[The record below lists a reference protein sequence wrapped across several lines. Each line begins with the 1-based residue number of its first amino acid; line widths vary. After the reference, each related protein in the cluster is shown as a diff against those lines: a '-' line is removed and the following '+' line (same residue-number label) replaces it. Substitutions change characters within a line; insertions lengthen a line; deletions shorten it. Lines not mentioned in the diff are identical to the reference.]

1 MASNEFSLQ
10 MAVQQI
16 QLQQKESMERMD
28 VLKEQ
33 HKQWQAAVEDL
44 LARVNSISLPQVS
57 LKTER
62 PEPPSGDLPEVRDS
76 EWDEFAADSPKM
88 SMDTRRSED
97 TSRELARTS
106 NSKNKK
112 LEISK
117 GPLQKLVHEVMHD
130 HHDPA
135 HLVGMGCCLESR
147 RALYKFVNSKWFEYV
162 TGTIIMANM
171 IMIGVETEAS
181 LYADED
187 LEWSGWVERAFLG
200 VYTLELLLRFVAGGT
215 KIFWNGW
222 FLLDLFLVCV
232 GILALV
238 VAPVFGDALDGV
250 QKVLVVRGLRLLRLA
265 RALRMVGHFKV
276 IWRLVY
282 GVLTAGHTILSVV
295 CLMILWLFICG
306 CCAIEF
312 IRNDAHLLHHPLTRP
327 IVMENFGSLP
337 RSILTLLQFATADSI
352 AQVYFPLIME
362 RPGLVLFFMPIL
374 LIFSIALMNLVTAVL
389 VEHALEHAAHEAES
403 ERLKTK
409 QKIKAALPALL
420 DIFQKLDTDESGCIT
435 REEIENVS
443 LDMLPPKLLETVSV
457 DSMSDL
463 FDLLDVDG
471 GGQLTQSEFVEGLLN
486 LVLLDVPI
494 WTLQSLKLLR
504 LIRNVT
510 TQIDEDLKS
519 IKAAR

>member
-1 MASNEFSLQ
+1 
-10 MAVQQI
+10 
-16 QLQQKESMERMD
+16 
-28 VLKEQ
+28 
-33 HKQWQAAVEDL
+33 
-44 LARVNSISLPQVS
+44 
-57 LKTER
+57 
-62 PEPPSGDLPEVRDS
+62 
-76 EWDEFAADSPKM
+76 
-88 SMDTRRSED
+88 
-97 TSRELARTS
+97 
-106 NSKNKK
+106 
-112 LEISK
+112 
-117 GPLQKLVHEVMHD
+117 
-130 HHDPA
+130 
-135 HLVGMGCCLESR
+135 MGCCLESR

-282 GVLTAGHTILSVV
+282 GVLTAGHTILSASPDQHTILIHPKRRPDTPSEDLTVRDLGV
-295 CLMILWLFICG
+295 GRAWRMILWLFICG

-409 QKIKAALPALL
+409 QKIKEPCGDAALPALL

>member
-1 MASNEFSLQ
+1 
-10 MAVQQI
+10 
-16 QLQQKESMERMD
+16 MERMD

-62 PEPPSGDLPEVRDS
+62 PEPPSGELGCS
-76 EWDEFAADSPKM
+76 ELVFGFTCDM
-88 SMDTRRSED
+88 SRCMDTRRSED

-276 IWRLVY
+276 LPLDTPLAGTVQKCMGILVIHGERRAERLLSMAVNHVIWRLVY

-374 LIFSIALMNLVTAVL
+374 LIFSIALMNLVYACRRIFMSRTALGILVTAVL

-409 QKIKAALPALL
+409 QKIKEPCGDVELDGAALPALL

-471 GGQLTQSEFVEGLLN
+471 GG
-486 LVLLDVPI
+486 
-494 WTLQSLKLLR
+494 
-504 LIRNVT
+504 
-510 TQIDEDLKS
+510 
-519 IKAAR
+519 AANSV